1 MIDSCPICSG
11 SSVHK
16 LRPYLPKSNLPSQFD
31 HRSTDD
37 KLSCGSDL
45 SPRNHAAAPRS
56 EW

>member
-45 SPRNHAAAPRS
+45 SPRNHAAAPRC